1 MKVVV
6 RGAAGAIG
14 RAITG
19 EVLVRGHTVTA
30 ATRSGGPVE
39 GLVVNCVTGD
49 ASDPASVARL
59 AAGPGAVAAATGPR
73 RGGDEDPEDSLLT
86 AAWGLAE
93 GLRRA
98 GVRRLVVV
106 GGAGSLETAPGQPL
120 LGRPDLPPAWQAP
133 GV

>member
-6 RGAAGAIG
+6 FGASGAIG

-19 EVLVRGHTVTA
+19 ELLVRGHTVTA
-30 ATRSGGPVE
+30 ATRTGGPVE
-39 GLVVNCVTGD
+39 GLVVHCVTGD

-59 AAGPGAVAAATGPR
+59 VAGQDAVAAATGPR
-73 RGGDEDPEDSLLT
+73 RGNDEDPEESLLT

-98 GVRRLVVV
+98 GVHRLVVV
-106 GGAGSLETAPGQPL
+106 G
-120 LGRPDLPPAWQAP
+120 D
-133 GV
+133 